1 MSDIYNNLINNSNVE
16 EIMQK
21 TEKKYMNNLRT
32 LSQTQ
37 IKNISYDQDMYVSQ
51 LNEKDGIIQNLKE
64 RLNSTDLEK
73 QKLKDKLLSMKN
85 HVSKEY

>member
-21 TEKKYMNNLRT
+21 TEKKFMNNLRT